1 MQEFGGNGLNS
12 IRQDFQGVFMKNWQL
27 NVQQKEKLM
36 AGTIILVGALVMLG
50 QVIDSQLT
58 AESDWVTTLKTYID
72 PVQYMVG
79 MLCIN
84 LILVHT
90 AIKKHEQIPNPFLNV
105 LKWNFTML
113 FINDFLILFMRVIQN
128 NNLIALKSSLTMGMG
143 KTYMMMATIRSLTDL
158 TFTSAATLLLVWG
171 LHRYSPVNEPPSK
184 GLTRLGKIMCWL
196 VAVQWL
202 VSIPISFSAF
212 ISSRLLFSFSL
223 ALSQFSQMA
232 VAAMIFWTVKEN
244 YQKYRTKFFRFLNQY
259 YVITLFIT
267 GLVFTYSI
275 GSFGVLQR
283 FPAGESAVVGG
294 FGSIVFYLSRLA
306 YIVLNYLMFQAITS
320 YREAG
325 NLSEQA

>member
-1 MQEFGGNGLNS
+1 
-12 IRQDFQGVFMKNWQL
+12 MKNWQL

-36 AGTIILVGALVMLG
+36 AGTIILVGALVMFG

-58 AESDWVTTLKTYID
+58 AESDWVTTIKTYID

-84 LILVHT
+84 LILVYV
-90 AIKKHEQIPNPFLNV
+90 AIKKHEQIPNPLLNV
-105 LKWNFTML
+105 LKWNFTLL
-113 FINDFLILFMRVIQN
+113 FIDDFLILFMRVIQN
-128 NNLIALKSSLTMGMG
+128 NNLIALKSSLTLGMG

-158 TFTSAATLLLVWG
+158 TFTSAATLLLVYG
-171 LHRYSPVNEPPSK
+171 LNRYSSVSEPPK
-184 GLTRLGKIMCWL
+184 GLPKLGRIMCWL

-223 ALSQFSQMA
+223 GLSQFSQIA
-232 VAAMIFWTVKEN
+232 VAAMMFWTVKEN

-259 YVITLFIT
+259 YVITLAIT
-267 GLVFTYSI
+267 GLVLTYSI

-306 YIVLNYLMFQAITS
+306 YIVLNYLMFQAITN

-325 NLSEQA
+325 NSFDNHDVSAQTGEFIRG

>member
-1 MQEFGGNGLNS
+1 
-12 IRQDFQGVFMKNWQL
+12 MKNWQL

-36 AGTIILVGALVMLG
+36 AATIILVGALVMFG
-50 QVIDSQLT
+50 QVIDSQST
-58 AESDWVTTLKTYID
+58 AESDWVTILKTYID

-84 LILVHT
+84 LILVYA
-90 AIKKHEQIPNPFLNV
+90 AIKKHEQIPNPLLNV
-105 LKWNFTML
+105 LKWNFTLL
-113 FINDFLILFMRVIQN
+113 FINDFLILFLRVIQN

-158 TFTSAATLLLVWG
+158 TFTSAATLLLVYG
-171 LHRYSPVNEPPSK
+171 LNRYSSVSEPPPK
-184 GLTRLGKIMCWL
+184 GLSKLGRIMCWL
-196 VAVQWL
+196 VVVQWL

-223 ALSQFSQMA
+223 GLSQFSQIA

-259 YVITLFIT
+259 YVITLAIT

-306 YIVLNYLMFQAITS
+306 YIILNYLMFQAIAN

-325 NLSEQA
+325 NLSDNHDVSAQTGAFIRG